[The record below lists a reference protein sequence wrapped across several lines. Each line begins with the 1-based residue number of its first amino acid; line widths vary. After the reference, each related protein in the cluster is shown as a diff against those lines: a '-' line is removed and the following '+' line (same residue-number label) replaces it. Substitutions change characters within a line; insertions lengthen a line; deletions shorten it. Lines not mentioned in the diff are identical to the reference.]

1 MRARDGVAERK
12 EAMRVKIVS
21 TGRYLPPKIET
32 SVDLAPKL
40 GIDSAWIDAHA
51 GVEERRVS
59 EIGMAEM
66 GARAA
71 RAALGDGPPPDL
83 ILNASGVPQQVIPDS
98 SVYIQDALDMAGVPS
113 YSIHATCLSFLV
125 ALHNAAGLLAGGAY
139 ERILVVSSDLGTW
152 GRNFDEP
159 ESAVLFGDGAAAAVV
174 ERPDNGDACELL
186 AFQMGTWPAGAHLTE
201 VRGGGT
207 RCHPNDPE
215 TDRADNLFTMD
226 GPGVY
231 KMARRRVAVILKK
244 VLRQAGMTQDDI
256 ALVVP
261 HQASGPGVEA
271 VAHYGFPTEKIINV
285 VGSLGNC
292 VAASMPLALS
302 IAHDE
307 GRLNRGDPI
316 LLAGTGARLSVAGA
330 ILRW

>member
-1 MRARDGVAERK
+1 MRA
-12 EAMRVKIVS
+12 KIVS

-32 SVDLAPKL
+32 SAELGPKL
-40 GIDSAWIDAHA
+40 GIDAAWIDAHA

-59 EIGMAEM
+59 DIGMAEM
-66 GARAA
+66 GAKAA
-71 RAALGDGPPPDL
+71 EAALGDGPPPDL

-98 SVYIQDALDMAGVPS
+98 SVYIQEALGMAGTPS

-139 ERILVVSSDLGTW
+139 NRILVVSSELGTW

-174 ERPDNGDACELL
+174 ESTPDGEPSELL
-186 AFQMGTWPAGAHLTE
+186 AFEMGTWPAGAHLTE

-207 RCHPNDPE
+207 RLHPNDPR
-215 TDRADNLFTMD
+215 TTTADNLFTMD

-231 KMARRRVAVILKK
+231 KMARRRVAVVLKK
-244 VLRQAGMTQDDI
+244 VLRATGLTQDDI

-271 VAHYGFPTEKIINV
+271 VAHYGFPEERIVNIVRTQ
-285 VGSLGNC
+285 GNC
-292 VAASMPLALS
+292 VAASMPLALAA
-302 IAHDE
+302 AHEE
-307 GRLNRGDPI
+307 GRIERGDHL
-316 LLAGTGARLSVAGA
+316 LLAGTGAGLSVAAA